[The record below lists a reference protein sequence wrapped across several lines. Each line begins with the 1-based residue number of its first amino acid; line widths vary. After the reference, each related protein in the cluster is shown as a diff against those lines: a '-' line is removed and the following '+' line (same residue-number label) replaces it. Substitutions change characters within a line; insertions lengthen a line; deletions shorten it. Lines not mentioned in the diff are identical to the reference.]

1 MKKFLDYKFILLLS
15 LSLIVYLLYREIEL
29 ISKRLNNMEKNIN
42 NLITYKPIH
51 ENLDAINSLPVLNMV
66 DNYSIKSSDS
76 NSILKYEDDNITQN
90 DVEQIIMG
98 AINHT
103 PITEFNMNSVLSENN
118 YSDNIMNTPDDDIE
132 NTANILNTTDD
143 DIENTA
149 DNISIINNTLEE
161 FSNEI
166 TDEVPIYS
174 NDNEDDNHTSIIE
187 SLEDMTRNIK
197 IDYSIDTL
205 LKNKL
210 KELQEIAQTLN
221 ISINH
226 NDNNKRKTKLQLAQE
241 IISGK
246 KISKI

>member
-1 MKKFLDYKFILLLS
+1 MKKFLDYKSILLLS

-51 ENLDAINSLPVLNMV
+51 ENLDAINSFPELNMV

-103 PITEFNMNSVLSENN
+103 PITEFNMNPVLSENN
-118 YSDNIMNTPDDDIE
+118 YSDNIMNT
-132 NTANILNTTDD
+132 TDD

-149 DNISIINNTLEE
+149 DDISIINNTLEE

-166 TDEVPIYS
+166 TEEVPIYS

>member
-51 ENLDAINSLPVLNMV
+51 ENLDAINSFPELNMV

-103 PITEFNMNSVLSENN
+103 PITEFNMNPVLSENN
-118 YSDNIMNTPDDDIE
+118 YSDNIMNT
-132 NTANILNTTDD
+132 TDD

-149 DNISIINNTLEE
+149 DDISIINNTLEE

-166 TDEVPIYS
+166 TEEVPIYS

>member
-51 ENLDAINSLPVLNMV
+51 ENLDAINSFSELNMV

-90 DVEQIIMG
+90 NDEQIIMG
-98 AINHT
+98 AMNHT
-103 PITEFNMNSVLSENN
+103 PITEFNMNPVLSENN
-118 YSDNIMNTPDDDIE
+118 YSDNIMNT
-132 NTANILNTTDD
+132 TDD

-149 DNISIINNTLEE
+149 DDTSIINNTLEE

-166 TDEVPIYS
+166 TEEVPIYS

>member
-51 ENLDAINSLPVLNMV
+51 ENLDAINSFPELNMV

-103 PITEFNMNSVLSENN
+103 PITEFNMNPVLSENN
-118 YSDNIMNTPDDDIE
+118 YSDNIMNT
-132 NTANILNTTDD
+132 TDD

-149 DNISIINNTLEE
+149 DDISIINNTLEE

-166 TDEVPIYS
+166 TEEVPISS